1 MIDIPEL
8 CTPRLILRGH
18 RAGDHAEAVR
28 LWQSPAVYEAI
39 GGEPLSE
46 QEVWLRI
53 LRYSG
58 LWDFLGF
65 GYWAVL
71 ERESGAYIGQLG
83 FADFRRG
90 LVGFDGHYPEAGWAI
105 NPYFAG
111 RGYATE
117 GVTAACRWLDSRT
130 AHKRSFCLIDGTNKS
145 SQRIAEKMGFR
156 YAIDTAFGASTTGVY
171 FRERG
176 AFLG

>member
-1 MIDIPEL
+1 MLIPEL

-18 RAGDHAEAVR
+18 RADDHAAALR

-39 GGEPLSE
+39 TGAPLTD

-58 LWDFLGF
+58 LWDFLGY

-71 ERESGAYIGQLG
+71 ERQSGAYIGQLG

-90 LVGFDGHYPEAGWAI
+90 LIGFDGRFPEAGWAL
-105 NPYFAG
+105 NPDYTG
-111 RGYATE
+111 RGYASE
-117 GVTAACRWLDSRT
+117 GVSAACAWLDRET
-130 AHKRSFCLIDGTNKS
+130 PFDRSFCLIDDANKP
-145 SQRIAEKMGFR
+145 SQRIAEKMGYR
-156 YAIDTAFGASTTGVY
+156 YLLETAFGEGNTGVY
-171 FRERG
+171 FRERPT
-176 AFLG
+176 AAA